1 MNMYICDKFFGFT
14 LFNLPKIA
22 LKMAER
28 EKVRKIV
35 CSLNIGR
42 KNTCG

>member
-1 MNMYICDKFFGFT
+1 LI
-14 LFNLPKIA
+14 NLAKIA

-35 CSLNIGR
+35 CSLKEKILVVEPSPLF
-42 KNTCG
+42 